1 MQQITTADNS
11 LFIRKPRRR
20 TMLTAW
26 LYFLVLL
33 YEFRYTLACLSV
45 CVVTGSLAYHAVP
58 SAEGK
63 ASNWPQSIY
72 HGWMALLAQPRDPT
86 PPTVGLGIMCGVYPV
101 LGFVLVGEGVVRLAL
116 LMVSRRQG
124 QKEWMRVMASTY
136 RDHVVLCGL
145 GHLGYRVL
153 EQLIS
158 MGLQVVVLEKQRG
171 SRQLTHARELGAAVL
186 IRDMKEDQALIDAGI
201 KHARAIVIATN
212 DDMANLEVALDSRR
226 LNPEIRVVMRLFDQQ
241 IAAKISGALHVDA
254 AFSSSALAAPMV
266 AALSL
271 KTRTLSSYVIGGVPH
286 VAAEVNVAAG
296 SPLDGRRISEIEL
309 GYSGRVLSRMTAAGL
324 LESPPTPA
332 TVIAAGDTLVVHTM
346 ASQVGSL
353 TAAAALAR

>member
-1 MQQITTADNS
+1 MQQMTTEGNS
-11 LFIRKPRRR
+11 LFVRKPRRR
-20 TMLTAW
+20 SLLTVW
-26 LYFLVLL
+26 LYLLALL

-45 CVVTGSLAYHAVP
+45 CVITGSMAYHAIP
-58 SAEGK
+58 ATDGRQL
-63 ASNWPQSIY
+63 NWPQAVY
-72 HGWMALLAQPRDPT
+72 HGWMALLAQPRDST
-86 PPTVGLGIMCGVYPV
+86 PPTIGLGILCGIYPV

-116 LMVSRRQG
+116 LIVSKRQG

-153 EQLIS
+153 EQLME

-186 IRDMKEDQALIDAGI
+186 IRDMKEDLALIDAGI

-226 LNPEIRVVMRLFDQQ
+226 LNPDIRVVMRLFDQK

-286 VAAEVNVAAG
+286 VAAEVSIAPG
-296 SPLDGRRISEIEL
+296 SPLDGRRISEVEL
-309 GYSGRVLSRMTAAGL
+309 GYSGRVLSRTTAAGQ

-332 TVIAAGDTLVVHTM
+332 TMIAAGDTLVVHTM